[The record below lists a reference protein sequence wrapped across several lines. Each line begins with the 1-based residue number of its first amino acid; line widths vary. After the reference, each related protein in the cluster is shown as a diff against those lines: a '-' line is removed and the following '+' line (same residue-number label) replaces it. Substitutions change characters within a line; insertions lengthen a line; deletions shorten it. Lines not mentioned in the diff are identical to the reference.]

1 MRSSIIWL
9 VLSLHFALSVDSLH
23 NHNADSLDAFL
34 QDSAFKSL
42 VQHRP
47 QTGALYR
54 AFLPANLSGMEASIV
69 RLRSRRL
76 WNVGAN
82 FSNFQ
87 IPSRTRTMPHVKR
100 LAIVYQDLGN
110 WSDHYYS
117 VPGYSMV
124 TSVVGFM
131 IFNASNASAR
141 SLKRISLDT
150 RGRSIVIHFPDLTFP
165 ESMNSG
171 AKCVAFSEHGT
182 FHLSEMNQF
191 NVCYSQDQGHFSIV
205 VPMERKGQ
213 GNTKQRLF
221 YLWIIGFMLG
231 LGGLALVGYFGLVS
245 KKLLKTQK
253 IQVMERQSDEDLV
266 LETVWVG
273 RSKMPAATV
282 TRTQPTIESGG
293 FT

>member
-1 MRSSIIWL
+1 MLFIRHKTNMRSSIIWL

-150 RGRSIVIHFPDLTFP
+150 RGRSIA
-165 ESMNSG
+165 M
-171 AKCVAFSEHGT
+171 
-182 FHLSEMNQF
+182 
-191 NVCYSQDQGHFSIV
+191 
-205 VPMERKGQ
+205 
-213 GNTKQRLF
+213 
-221 YLWIIGFMLG
+221 
-231 LGGLALVGYFGLVS
+231 
-245 KKLLKTQK
+245 
-253 IQVMERQSDEDLV
+253 
-266 LETVWVG
+266 
-273 RSKMPAATV
+273 
-282 TRTQPTIESGG
+282 TIMRP
-293 FT
+293 